1 LMWNVRKRIALD
13 RLPERR
19 VVVRFDFRAFP
30 VRCRGFKTC
39 WLILERHGTDVC
51 MKDPGYDVDLVV
63 SADAG
68 AMARVWT
75 GHLTFAQALRSGG
88 LRVEGP
94 SALVRAFPTWLLLSH
109 FARMDAAVS
118 VG

>member
-1 LMWNVRKRIALD
+1 
-13 RLPERR
+13 

-30 VRCRGFKTC
+30 PRCRPLRTA
-39 WLILERHGTDVC
+39 WLLLQRTGSDVC
-51 MKDPGYDVDLVV
+51 LKDPGYDVDLAV

-75 GHLTFAQALRSGG
+75 GAISFAQAVRDGG
-88 LRVEGP
+88 LRLEGP
-94 SALVRAFPTWLLLSH
+94 RDLVRAFPTWLLLSH
-109 FARMDAAVS
+109 FAHVERPAR